1 MPAILVSEKTTKI
14 ILEIVDYDK
23 DEEDVL
29 SWCDIKIEI
38 VNEFFNY
45 SKIGEFLLS
54 TEVDHLIRW
63 LTNAINNSLTDEE
76 ELEFTEPELF
86 FKFNKSSFEKQYLEF
101 ELNYSSNGCYGYEKW
116 CTIIDYEQIVELRD
130 GLLKERDFCIS
141 KKYA

>member
-1 MPAILVSEKTTKI
+1 MPAILVSEKATKI

-54 TEVDHLIRW
+54 TEVDYLIRW

-101 ELNYSSNGCYGYEKW
+101 ELNYSSNESRTLSFSPKRKNLVNAFLDIEKSSF
-116 CTIIDYEQIVELRD
+116 TLESS
-130 GLLKERDFCIS
+130 S
-141 KKYA
+141 K